1 MGKFLAKFLL
11 SLTGWTVD
19 YKLPDEASRC
29 IMIASPHTTN
39 WDLWYMRL
47 AFYVLGIPMKFTIKK
62 EWTRFPFSLIIKPLG
77 GLGIDR
83 RPKTEGAP
91 RRSYTEV
98 MQDFFKAHE
107 KIAVVVTPEG
117 SRSLRTQWKTG
128 FYYTALA
135 AKVPICFGYLD
146 YKKKIAG
153 VGGVIHPTGNY
164 EKDMEKIMN
173 FYVNISGKFPE
184 KFSVDKRFYKAKKG
198 NIH

>member
-1 MGKFLAKFLL
+1 MRKSFANFLL
-11 SLTGWTVD
+11 SLTGWVVD
-19 YKLPDEASRC
+19 YKLPAEASRC

-47 AFYVLGIPMKFTIKK
+47 AFFVLGIPMKFTIKR
-62 EWTRFPFSLIIKPLG
+62 EWTRFPFGLIIKPLG

-83 RPKTEGAP
+83 RPKKAGDA

-98 MQDFFKAHE
+98 MQEFFQKHD

-117 SRSLRTQWKTG
+117 TRALRTQWKTG

-135 AKVPICFGYLD
+135 ADVPICFGYLD

-153 VGGVIHPTGNY
+153 VGGAIHPTGNY
-164 EKDMEKIMN
+164 EKDMEKIMD
-173 FYVNISGKFPE
+173 FYVNINAKFPE
-184 KFSVDKRFYKAKKG
+184 SFSVDQRFYKGKKTG
-198 NIH
+198 V